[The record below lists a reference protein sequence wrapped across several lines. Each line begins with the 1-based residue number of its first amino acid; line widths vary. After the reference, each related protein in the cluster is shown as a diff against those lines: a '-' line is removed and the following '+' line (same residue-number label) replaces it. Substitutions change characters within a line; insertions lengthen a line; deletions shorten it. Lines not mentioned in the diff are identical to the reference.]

1 MKLLTHMNT
10 RRINNMNSVALV
22 GRLARENELRYSTGD
37 NATAILKNSIA
48 VQRKFK
54 NAEGNYDADF
64 INITAFGKSAEF
76 IANYFTKGSMIGING
91 RIQTGSYVN
100 KDGVKVYTTDV
111 VVENAEFVSGKKD
124 SEGRVIVHHPL
135 QRTNQLKK
143 TFLFNI

>member
-1 MKLLTHMNT
+1 
-10 RRINNMNSVALV
+10 MNSVALV
-22 GRLARENELRYSTGD
+22 GRLVRENELRYSTGD

-124 SEGRVIVHHPL
+124 SEGESGNTSSAPNNEPVEEDLP
-135 QRTNQLKK
+135 
-143 TFLFNI
+143 F

>member
-1 MKLLTHMNT
+1 MNT

-22 GRLARENELRYSTGD
+22 GRLTRENELRYSTGD

-111 VVENAEFVSGKKD
+111 IVENAEFVSGKKD
-124 SEGRVIVHHPL
+124 SEGESDSTSSAPKNEPVEEDLP
-135 QRTNQLKK
+135 
-143 TFLFNI
+143 F

>member
-124 SEGRVIVHHPL
+124 SEGESDSTSSAPKNEPVEEDLP
-135 QRTNQLKK
+135 
-143 TFLFNI
+143 F